1 DLVVIGG
8 GLAGLSAALTVLD
21 RGGTVVVLEKQGHLG
36 GNSAWASSGVNAVD
50 VNNTKSG
57 DSVASFT
64 ADTLRG
70 AQIPNSTLI
79 PVLTAGSVDSL
90 AWLRSRLAENLELDL
105 VGQMGGHSF
114 PRTHRPS
121 QGLAGSAIIFALEK
135 QLKKYLHKTHD
146 GGAQYELRKWTRA
159 TSILTSSD
167 GATVAGVSYGSVT
180 AKDPDTLV
188 ATGTVMA
195 RHVLIATGGYASDYT
210 ETSLLQKHRPDL
222 LKYATTNNKGTTG
235 DGHKLALAVGAKAVD
250 LDDVQVHPTGFHNPA
265 DPDNKVKQLCAE
277 ILRGEGA
284 ILLSRQKGERFAD
297 ELGTRDYVTGRMI
310 ETDPASLLF
319 ALVLN
324 AAAAAKA
331 ATHISLYTKKKLIFK
346 FETLED
352 LAAWDF
358 WGEGVQTASLD
369 AVMRGYDAAAVAG
382 VDSFGKTFFHNTPFA
397 GAGPFYAGIVTPVI
411 HYCMGGIA
419 IGTDGSVLNHEGAA
433 IPGLFAAGEVIGGL
447 HGRNRLGGNALSEC
461 VVFGRVI
468 GEALPLGEGS
478 AGGGA
483 GPPSTAPGGTA
494 PGGKGAAPGEG
505 EGAAAGAPGLR
516 SISKQ
521 ELGQHKTEESCWV
534 SIQGKVY
541 DFTSFLDEHPAGAE
555 AILKYGGEDGTEIF
569 EAIHTQEMLDDFT
582 PIGLLAAHQPSA
594 AL

>member
-1 DLVVIGG
+1 MARGAGAGAGSLGGAAGGAAGPPGGGGAERVVDLVVIGG

-250 LDDVQVHPTGFHNPA
+250 LDDVQVRPSVRPG
-265 DPDNKVKQLCAE
+265 
-277 ILRGEGA
+277 
-284 ILLSRQKGERFAD
+284 
-297 ELGTRDYVTGRMI
+297 
-310 ETDPASLLF
+310 
-319 ALVLN
+319 
-324 AAAAAKA
+324 
-331 ATHISLYTKKKLIFK
+331 
-346 FETLED
+346 
-352 LAAWDF
+352 
-358 WGEGVQTASLD
+358 
-369 AVMRGYDAAAVAG
+369 AG
-382 VDSFGKTFFHNTPFA
+382 VRAFLRA
-397 GAGPFYAGIVTPVI
+397 
-411 HYCMGGIA
+411 
-419 IGTDGSVLNHEGAA
+419 VLRAC
-433 IPGLFAAGEVIGGL
+433 
-447 HGRNRLGGNALSEC
+447 R
-461 VVFGRVI
+461 
-468 GEALPLGEGS
+468 
-478 AGGGA
+478 
-483 GPPSTAPGGTA
+483 
-494 PGGKGAAPGEG
+494 
-505 EGAAAGAPGLR
+505 
-516 SISKQ
+516 
-521 ELGQHKTEESCWV
+521 
-534 SIQGKVY
+534 
-541 DFTSFLDEHPAGAE
+541 PAGRR
-555 AILKYGGEDGTEIF
+555 
-569 EAIHTQEMLDDFT
+569 
-582 PIGLLAAHQPSA
+582 P
-594 AL
+594 